1 METRF
6 PSHGPGVRGIV
17 AGFMN
22 RFLSPLGTVLHMN
35 PSTQD
40 RIHGR
45 RPFVTFARIA
55 TLLVAVLVA
64 LAACTSSPA
73 TVLVSVESVTPTSGV
88 PGTEIRLAGVF
99 DLGGDGEPFRVT
111 VCEDALLDPVAVD
124 GEGVK
129 RTPEEVQATARTRY
143 VAIEGRVPA
152 PSETAAGDAASCSL
166 TVHTGGSTPRAV
178 TATVTFERLP
188 APDTSAPG
196 DVVVT
201 PGDGS
206 VVVAFTLAEPLGE
219 EGAVAYTLDGGT
231 TWTRAS
237 VLQDPLRIEIG
248 ELTNGT
254 SYLVAVRVERG
265 DVVGEPS
272 PAVAFVPRTVP
283 ARPTNLTVTP
293 SDRSLLVSFTLASDG
308 GSPVTGFEL
317 SRDGA
322 TWQSLPGTPDDDRIT
337 LSGLL
342 NDQAFTF
349 RLRAVNAA
357 GPGAASDEATGTP
370 RGFVT
375 RRYGTVSASIN
386 ASLAL
391 GWPGA
396 DTSIAP
402 TRLFGWGSN
411 NGGRLGGG
419 SAKASVTSTDEP
431 LKMSDDFV
439 AVASGAEHGLGINA
453 SGDLFSWGA
462 GIDALGLGV
471 SPGVTP
477 TPTNVSLG
485 VQVERVAASGAVSF
499 ALGAD
504 GRIYVA
510 GRDAGGT
517 GVLGAGTVTETDTF
531 ISISDAIFDASKG
544 AHVTV
549 QQAQGAS
556 FALALDETGRLWGW
570 GDTTFLGLTA
580 STADVPTKLTAA
592 STGMAGF
599 DAVRFVDVAAGFTHV
614 LAVDDA
620 GRLWS
625 WGDDDQGLQVL
636 GRTSGAEDTPT
647 RLTNGNAVAGIEDV
661 HFVGVAAANGVSVAL
676 DRFGRLWTWAA
687 LNDEYSLGRVRTPV
701 DTIRVP
707 TQLTSAN
714 ATEGIE
720 SVYFVD
726 LDGGVDQVLTS
737 DRDGYVWVWG
747 FDNAG
752 IGFIGNGD
760 DGVQVGE
767 GSPKKLVL
775 VQDN

>member
-1 METRF
+1 
-6 PSHGPGVRGIV
+6 
-17 AGFMN
+17 MN
-22 RFLSPLGTVLHMN
+22 RFMSLLGSVLNMN
-35 PSTQD
+35 PSTLD

-55 TLLVAVLVA
+55 TLLVGVFVA

-129 RTPEEVQATARTRY
+129 RTPDEVQATARTRY

-152 PSETAAGDAASCSL
+152 PSETAAGDAESCSL
-166 TVHTGGSTPRAV
+166 TVHTGGSTPREV

-188 APDTSAPG
+188 APDAPAPDTSAPG
-196 DVVVT
+196 DVVVS

-206 VVVAFTLAEPLGE
+206 AVVAFTLAEPLGE
-219 EGAVAYTLDGGT
+219 EDGVAYTLDGGT

-248 ELTNGT
+248 DLTNGT

-265 DVVGEPS
+265 DVVGEAS
-272 PAVAFVPRTVP
+272 PAVAVVPRTVP

-322 TWQSLPGTPDDDRIT
+322 TWQSLPGTPEDNRIT
-337 LSGLL
+337 LSGLP
-342 NDQAFTF
+342 NDQPFTF

-357 GPGAASDEATGTP
+357 GPGAASEEATGTP

-375 RRYGTVSASIN
+375 RRYGTVSASIS

-396 DTSIAP
+396 DTSITP

-419 SAKASVTSTDEP
+419 SARASVTSTDLP

-439 AVASGAEHGLGINA
+439 ALASGAEHGLGIDA

-462 GIDALGLGV
+462 GIDAMGLGA
-471 SPGVTP
+471 SPDAPTP

-485 VQVERVAASGAVSF
+485 VQVERVAASGSVSF

-517 GVLGAGTVTETDTF
+517 DVLGAGTVTETDTF
-531 ISISDAIFDASKG
+531 LSISDAIFDASKG

-549 QQAQGAS
+549 QQAQTAT

-580 STADVPTKLTAA
+580 STANKPTKLTTA
-592 STGMAGF
+592 STGVAGF
-599 DAVRFVDVAAGFTHV
+599 DAVRFVDVAAGFKHV

-620 GRLWS
+620 GRLWT
-625 WGDDDQGLQVL
+625 WGDDDQGRQVL
-636 GRTSGAEDTPT
+636 GRTSGAEGTPT

-661 HFVGVAAANGVSVAL
+661 HFVGVAAALGVSVAL
-676 DRFGRLWTWAA
+676 DRFGRLWTWSAE
-687 LNDEYSLGRVRTPV
+687 NDRYTVGRVHEPSSV
-701 DTIRVP
+701 APIP
-707 TQLTSAN
+707 TRLTTAN
-714 ATEGIE
+714 STAGIE
-720 SVYFVD
+720 DVYFVD
-726 LDGGVDQVLTS
+726 IDGGVDHVLAS
-737 DRDGYVWVWG
+737 DQDGYVWVWG
-747 FDNAG
+747 YDVAG
-752 IGFIGNGD
+752 IGFLGNGD
-760 DGVQVGE
+760 DGVEVGE
-767 GSPKKLVL
+767 DSPKKLVL
-775 VQDN
+775 VEDN